1 MNEVSALTKLGFG
14 AQVMVIGLVVVFVG
28 LCILILATKLLTLII
43 VKARSAREEKAQVQ
57 AAATPAQ
64 PAPTA
69 APAIEIPAAEDDA
82 QLIAVISAAI
92 AAYSGS
98 AKRLVVRSVRK
109 TGAGSA
115 WANAGRRDQLS

>member
-1 MNEVSALTKLGFG
+1 MNEISALSKLGFG

-28 LCILILATKLLTLII
+28 LCILILATKLLTWII

-109 TGAGSA
+109 AGAGSA